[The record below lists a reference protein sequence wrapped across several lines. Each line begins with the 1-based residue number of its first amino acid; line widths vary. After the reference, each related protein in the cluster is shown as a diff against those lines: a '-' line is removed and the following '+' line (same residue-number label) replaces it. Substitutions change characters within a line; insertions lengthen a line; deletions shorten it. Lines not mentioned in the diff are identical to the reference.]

1 MVLTLTSALF
11 LVLSSAAS
19 AEEVAGGGLRFVDSA
34 AAWGVEF
41 RHHHG
46 GRGDYY
52 MIETMGSGVVAFDYD
67 SDGDDDLLFV
77 DSGEPAPYNGAPG
90 RTTLLRNDGG
100 TFSDVTEESGIRLD
114 SYGMGAVSGD
124 IDGDGNPDLYLT
136 AFGPNRLFLN
146 DGDGSFSAAPGG
158 TAPGDPSWSA
168 STAMG
173 DLDLDGDLDLYV
185 TNYVD
190 FAYDNNQLCG
200 QPERGLRSY
209 CHPDVYEGL
218 QDHFYRNDQ
227 SDGGPP
233 VFEDATS
240 DFGFDSARG
249 AGLGVVVTDL
259 DDDRRPDIYVANDMD
274 ANLLFL
280 NRDGNGSPRFKDDA
294 LLSGTALS
302 DRGEPEAGMGIAV
315 GDIDGNGFEDLIVTH
330 LDRQTNA
337 LYSNQG
343 DGLFI
348 EQRFVAG
355 IAEPS
360 LPWVGFGVDLADF
373 DLDGDLDLA
382 VANGHV
388 VHNIS
393 EHEGYSGAAYAQPNQ
408 LFENLG
414 SRFAEVDAS
423 GISASRVS
431 RGLVTADFDLDGDLD
446 LVISNCNDLAEV
458 YRNESVRSG
467 RSLRVDLLDRT
478 TSNTRAIGAV
488 LALRS
493 DTGIQRREVRTG
505 SSYLSQNSLTQTFG
519 IPTPTPEDKAES
531 TGDSNAVELLV
542 RWPRQGNLRL
552 PGLEPGR
559 RLRVVR

>member
-1 MVLTLTSALF
+1 MAGL
-11 LVLSSAAS
+11 
-19 AEEVAGGGLRFVDSA
+19 AEDVAAGGIRFVDTA
-34 AAWGVEF
+34 RAWGVEF
-41 RHHHG
+41 RHRHG

-67 SDGDDDLLFV
+67 SDGDEDLLFV
-77 DSGEPAPYNGAPG
+77 DSGEPAPYGGMPG

-100 TFSDVTEESGIRLD
+100 AFIDVTDESGIRLD
-114 SYGMGAVSGD
+114 SYGMGGVSGD
-124 IDGDGNPDLYLT
+124 VDGDGDPDLYLT

-146 DGDGSFSAAPGG
+146 NGDGSFSAAPRE
-158 TAPGDPSWSA
+158 TAPGDLSWSA

-173 DLDLDGDLDLYV
+173 DVDLDGDLDLYV

-209 CHPDVYEGL
+209 CHPHVYEGL
-218 QDHFYRNDQ
+218 PDRFYRNDQ
-227 SDGGPP
+227 GNGGPP
-233 VFEDATS
+233 AFADATRE
-240 DFGFDSARG
+240 FGFDTARG

-259 DDDRRPDIYVANDMD
+259 DHDRRPDIYVANDMD

-280 NRDGNGSPRFKDDA
+280 NRDVAGGPHYEDGA
-294 LLSGTALS
+294 LLAGTALS

-315 GDIDGNGFEDLIVTH
+315 GDTDGNGFEDLIVTH

-343 DGLFI
+343 NGLFL

-388 VHNIS
+388 IHNIS

-414 SRFAEVDAS
+414 GRLAEVDAS
-423 GISASRVS
+423 GISAVRVS

-446 LVISNCNDLAEV
+446 LVISNCNDVAEV

-467 RSLRVDLLDRT
+467 QPLQVDLLDRLA
-478 TSNTRAIGAV
+478 SNTRAIGAV
-488 LALRS
+488 LALES
-493 DTGIQRREVRTG
+493 GTGIQRREVRAG

-519 IPTPTPEDKAES
+519 IPTLAPEDKAEP
-531 TGDSNAVELLV
+531 TGDSDSVELLV
-542 RWPRQGNLRL
+542 RWPRRGSLRL
-552 PGLEPGR
+552 PGLEPGQ

>member
-1 MVLTLTSALF
+1 MVLPLTSALV
-11 LVLSSAAS
+11 LVLHLAGL
-19 AEEVAGGGLRFVDSA
+19 AEEVADGGLRFVDTA

-41 RHHHG
+41 HHQHG

-52 MIETMGSGVVAFDYD
+52 MIETVGSGVVAFDYD

-77 DSGEPAPYNGAPG
+77 DSGEPAPYDGAPG

-114 SYGMGAVSGD
+114 GYGMGAVSGD
-124 IDGDGNPDLYLT
+124 IDGDGDPDLYLT

-146 DGDGSFSAAPGG
+146 NGDGSFSA
-158 TAPGDPSWSA
+158 TAPETAPDDPSWSA

-173 DLDLDGDLDLYV
+173 DVDLDGDLDLYV

-209 CHPDVYEGL
+209 CHPDVYDGL
-218 QDHFYRNDQ
+218 PDRFYRNDQ
-227 SDGGPP
+227 RDSGPP
-233 VFEDATS
+233 VFVDATS
-240 DFGFDSARG
+240 EFGFDGARG

-280 NRDGNGSPRFKDDA
+280 NRKGNGSPHFEDDA
-294 LLSGTALS
+294 LLAGTALS

-343 DGLFI
+343 DGLFL
-348 EQRFVAG
+348 ERRFVAG

-388 VHNIS
+388 IHNIS

-414 SRFAEVDAS
+414 GRLAEVDAS
-423 GISASRVS
+423 GVSAIRVS

-458 YRNESVRSG
+458 YRNESVRRG
-467 RSLRVDLLDRT
+467 RSLQVDLLDRMA
-478 TSNTRAIGAV
+478 SNTRAIGAV
-488 LALRS
+488 LALGS
-493 DTGIQRREVRTG
+493 PAGLQRREVRAG

-519 IPTPTPEDKAES
+519 VPAEATQDEATPTGHSD
-531 TGDSNAVELLV
+531 TVELLV
-542 RWPRQGNLRL
+542 RWPRQGSLLL